1 MNKNDLRKVRDALAV
16 ATTPL
21 AKDRQTVIAAV
32 RILDAALAAPEP
44 QPVAAQVRFR
54 IIKVDHPFY
63 DPKKGWSIWQETS
76 MRNVKLDM
84 HHVDNAGYETEYRY
98 LYTAPVAAP
107 DDAIDWEGIA
117 ADQAMTIAMMKVDY
131 QQLQTLVTSQGVRMM
146 EQEDW
151 QKDAARYYWLRDSSH
166 WPAKFGDNG
175 DFAPLSGAELDAAID
190 AAMQGEKP

>member
-1 MNKNDLRKVRDALAV
+1 MTKDEIQKVRDALWLPENSTDEEFNQMNEA
-16 ATTPL
+16 L
-21 AKDRQTVIAAV
+21 A
-32 RILDAALAAPEP
+32 ILDAALAAPEP